1 MNRRFF
7 RNLIL
12 IAGGL
17 GSAFTASGQDND
29 NDLNEGADMMN
40 ARRDQYVARIPLGW
54 MGTAEEVAQTVVM
67 VIGNAYMTGQTVQL
81 NGGTHFI

>member
-1 MNRRFF
+1 
-7 RNLIL
+7 
-12 IAGGL
+12 
-17 GSAFTASGQDND
+17 
-29 NDLNEGADMMN
+29 
-40 ARRDQYVARIPLGW
+40 